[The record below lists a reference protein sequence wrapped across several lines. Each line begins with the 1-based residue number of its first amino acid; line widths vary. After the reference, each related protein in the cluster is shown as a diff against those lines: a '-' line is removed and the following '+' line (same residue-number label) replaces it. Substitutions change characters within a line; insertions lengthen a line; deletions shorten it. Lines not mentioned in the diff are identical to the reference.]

1 MARKRKKRK
10 TKIGK
15 FLQKIGKGVKNIVKK
30 AADLPF
36 APLLPFKLAMKKILK
51 EKGVDTQGDTII
63 EVAQKFYNVVIQKK
77 SNYEIHAYEHLSPS
91 VISSIISAI
100 INFFKNLKTRKE
112 GGEQLS
118 PADEKAL
125 ETAEKATAE
134 AVKTIKNEAKVE
146 VMSKSYLPIIGIALA
161 AIVLL
166 FFVMNKPKK

>member
-15 FLQKIGKGVKNIVKK
+15 FLQKIGKGVKKIVKK

-51 EKGVDTQGDTII
+51 EKGVDTQGDTIV
-63 EVAQKFYNVVIQKK
+63 EVAQKFYNVVILKK
-77 SNYEIHAYEHLSPS
+77 SNYEIHAYEHLAPAA
-91 VISSIISAI
+91 ISAI
-100 INFFKNLKTRKE
+100 IAAVIDFFKTLKKKKDN
-112 GGEQLS
+112 GENLS
-118 PADEKAL
+118 PAEEKAL
-125 ETAEKATAE
+125 KTAEEATAA
-134 AVKTIKNEAKVE
+134 AVSEVKEQAKVE

-166 FFVMNKPKK
+166 FIVMNKPKK